1 MSLNRSTLRLSGI
14 IAFLLL
20 LLPVSQGRADTYAED
35 RAAIENLM
43 ARYLFA
49 MDFQDPEA
57 YAATFT
63 EDGII
68 NYASGVARGRQELQ
82 NVVAT
87 MAGVVRESQ
96 QENRP
101 GVRPIPGRHNITNI
115 VIDIQGDR
123 ATSRSYWTHV
133 GGDPEGKARVTS
145 FGHYEDEL
153 VKRNG
158 EWLFTK
164 RVIFNEFRE
173 GREAGVLDPEK

>member
-1 MSLNRSTLRLSGI
+1 MNLYRSTLRLSGI
-14 IAFLLL
+14 TLFLL
-20 LLPVSQGRADTYAED
+20 LLPVTQGLAETYAED

-49 MDFQDPEA
+49 LDFQDPEA

-63 EDGII
+63 EDGIM

-82 NVVAT
+82 NVVKT
-87 MAGVVRESQ
+87 MAERMREMQ
-96 QENRP
+96 PADKP
-101 GVRPIPGRHNITNI
+101 GQRSIPARHNIMNI
-115 VIDIQGDR
+115 VIDIKGDR
-123 ATSRSYWTHV
+123 ATSRSYWTNV
-133 GGDPEGKARVTS
+133 GADSEGKARVNS

-164 RVIFNEFRE
+164 RVVFNEFQE
-173 GREAGVLDPEK
+173 GRQSGVLNPEQ